1 MRIDRIIS
9 QRGEYSRKMANKMVR
24 RSRVAIDGVLCV
36 NPKTQFPENANVTID
51 GYELPKKVRVYVYH
65 KPAGMLSATDDP
77 LGRSC
82 VGDVLPV
89 RHHLVGRLDMDTRGL
104 LLLSMDGSLTQGL
117 LHPKRA
123 VEREYC
129 AWVEGLPE
137 DSFVERLKEGVET
150 SLGLAQAKVLSI
162 EGNCVRLVVTE
173 GRNRIVRRML
183 HNAGHSVLDLMRVR
197 FGPVM
202 LGELDE
208 GMMRP
213 LDAEE
218 EQILDAFLQNRSGYS
233 KSKKSNDT
241 K

>member
-1 MRIDRIIS
+1 MRIDRIIA
-9 QRGEYSRKMANKMVR
+9 QRGEYSRKISNKMVR
-24 RSRVAIDGVLCV
+24 RGRVEVEGVSCID
-36 NPKTQFPENANVTID
+36 PKSHFPENAHVCID
-51 GYELPKKVRVYVYH
+51 GYELPQRVRVYVYH
-65 KPAGMLSATDDP
+65 KPPGVLSATDDP
-77 LGRSC
+77 MGRPC

-89 RHHLVGRLDMDTRGL
+89 HHHLVGRLDMETRGL
-104 LLLSMDGSLTQGL
+104 LLLSMDGHLTQAL
-117 LHPKRA
+117 LHPKRE

-129 AWVEGLPE
+129 AWVDGEPDNGLI
-137 DSFVERLKEGVET
+137 DVLRKGVET

-197 FGPVM
+197 FGPIE
-202 LGELDE
+202 LGDIEE

-213 LDAEE
+213 ISTGQED
-218 EQILDAFLQNRSGYS
+218 ILNSFIQKLSTNKQNI
-233 KSKKSNDT
+233 SKKE